1 MEISRRDFIHI
12 AAISGLGAATAANAE
27 TRTPSQISL
36 KDIYAFKAKGNF
48 SLLHMCDL
56 HAHIKPLYWRE
67 PSTLISAPKIVGTP
81 GFLCG
86 EAFAKHLKSA
96 LNEVNEIQEKS
107 EVAVA
112 DMATGQVKDLHQ
124 AALAIGKAETSMKL
138 MLEIRNK
145 ALNAYKELGRTQ
157 L

>member
-1 MEISRRDFIHI
+1 MNNIGGIQGISSSDLLKQKITPEVD
-12 AAISGLGAATAANAE
+12 SGAA
-27 TRTPSQISL
+27 
-36 KDIYAFKAKGNF
+36 F
-48 SLLHMCDL
+48 S
-56 HAHIKPLYWRE
+56 E
-67 PSTLISAPKIVGTP
+67 
-81 GFLCG
+81 
-86 EAFAKHLKSA
+86 HLKSA
-96 LNEVNEIQEKS
+96 LNETNELQVDSEK
-107 EVAVA
+107 AIA